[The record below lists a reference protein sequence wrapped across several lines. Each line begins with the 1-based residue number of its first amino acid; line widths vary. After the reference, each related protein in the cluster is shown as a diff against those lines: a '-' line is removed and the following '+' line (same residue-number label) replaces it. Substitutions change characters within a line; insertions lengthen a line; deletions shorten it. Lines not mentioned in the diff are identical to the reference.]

1 MAACES
7 EWPRSVVSNWA
18 LIMEEKKKKRV
29 ACVSS
34 FSSIHDGLG
43 DVAGIMSA
51 AAAAAS
57 VY

>member
-1 MAACES
+1 MA
-7 EWPRSVVSNWA
+7 RSVVSNWA

-43 DVAGIMSA
+43 DVAGIMAA